1 MVLSGPKMIHSCQT
15 RNLRFLWLLNCPF
28 GFIHS
33 TYLILVPSQ
42 LKFQYVSN
50 DILNLDQIQVHPL
63 PFFFSIFSILF
74 LSYLLHSFFF
84 FHDFDDS
91 YFYIMMSY
99 VYFLIFLFFL
109 VGILSCII
117 GFYRLPCYVMGFY
130 KTRFYVIM
138 TLKRFIN

>member
-28 GFIHS
+28 GPNTCTS
-33 TYLILVPSQ
+33 TA
-42 LKFQYVSN
+42 
-50 DILNLDQIQVHPL
+50 
-63 PFFFSIFSILF
+63 FFFSIFSILF
-74 LSYLLHSFFF
+74 LSYLLHFFFF

-117 GFYRLPCYVMGFY
+117 GFYRPTCYVMGFY